1 MSNPLEFLMKL
12 KDMVSA
18 PLQTMHSNGVQAY
31 RRLEQAAG
39 AFQRRNDQ
47 LPQSIAQIRQRLNE
61 LQQTREIS
69 VSRRQIQAADREIAQ
84 LEGRLRR
91 LDRNANGGGFFSGGM
106 GSMLRQGMAMAGI
119 GGALALGGS
128 MLTSGMNA
136 EQQNIGFEVMLGSA
150 QRAKLMISDI
160 QKMAAATPFETK
172 DLSNST
178 ETLLGFGVAAK
189 KVIPTMSML
198 GDVSRGNVDRFNS
211 LTLAYAQVQAAGKM
225 QGQDL
230 LQMIN
235 AGFNPLQEISK
246 RTGISLGDLK
256 EKMEKGAISANM
268 IELAFQS
275 ATSKGGQFYQMMDK
289 QSMTTAG
296 RLSTLKDNIGVM
308 GKEIGTA
315 LLPFI
320 NTLIDSTNW
329 MMQNKEIVIT
339 AGLAIGAYSLYTNAA
354 AIATKIWTTGQWLL
368 NAAMSANPIGLIIAG
383 IVALG
388 GIIYWAYNKFDWFR
402 GGVMG
407 AWEGLKQFGTLIK
420 DYVIDRIKGLLTG
433 IQGIGHAL
441 SLFFAG
447 KFSESWEAAKQ
458 GAADLFGVTA
468 AKNAYNNAYKVVD
481 AGKQGYKKGMADFAA
496 EKAKQK
502 ANTPGVEAAAPTAA
516 DFTAALNA
524 GEGKGKKKKSS
535 SGLSDSVDGVSG
547 NAGRNITINITKF
560 FDNIIVNTQ
569 TINEGIDN
577 LEAKIEEAILR
588 VVNSANTAG

>member
-1 MSNPLEFLMKL
+1 
-12 KDMVSA
+12 MVST
-18 PLQTMHSNGVQAY
+18 PLQTMNSNGVRAY
-31 RRLEQAAG
+31 KQLEQAAG
-39 AFQRRNDQ
+39 AYQKKNDQ
-47 LPQSIAQIRQRLNE
+47 IPQSIAQIKQRLNE

-69 VSRRQIQAADREIAQ
+69 ISRRQINAADREIAQ
-84 LEGRLRR
+84 LEGRLNK

-106 GSMLRQGMAMAGI
+106 GSMLRQGMAVAGI
-119 GGALALGGS
+119 AGMGAIAGGVLN
-128 MLTSGMNA
+128 SGMNA

-150 QRAKLMISDI
+150 QRAKLMIADI

-172 DLSNST
+172 DLNNST
-178 ETLLGFGVAAK
+178 ETLLGFGVEAK

-246 RTGISLGDLK
+246 KTGMSLGDLK
-256 EKMEKGAISANM
+256 EKMEKGAISSKM

-275 ATSKGGQFYQMMDK
+275 ATSQGGQFYQMMDK

-308 GKEIGTA
+308 GKDIGTA
-315 LLPFI
+315 LLPFL
-320 NTLIDSTNW
+320 NSLIDGTNW
-329 MMQNKEIVIT
+329 LMQNKELVIGV
-339 AGLAIGAYSLYTNAA
+339 GLAIGAYAIIANAG
-354 AIATKIWTTGQWLL
+354 AIATGVLEGAFWLL
-368 NAAMSANPIGLIIAG
+368 DAAMSANPVGLIVAG
-383 IVALG
+383 IIALG
-388 GIIYWAYNKFDWFR
+388 GILYWAYNKFDWFR
-402 GGVMG
+402 GGVSG
-407 AWEGLKQFGTLIK
+407 ALEGLKQFGTLIK

-441 SLFFAG
+441 SLLFDG
-447 KFSESWEAAKQ
+447 KFSEAWDAAKQ

-481 AGKQGYKKGMADFAA
+481 AAKQGYKKGAAELAA
-496 EKAKQK
+496 EKAKSK
-502 ANTPGVEAAAPTAA
+502 PDVAAVPGAAPTGA
-516 DFTAALNA
+516 DFTAALAA
-524 GEGKGKKKKSS
+524 GNGTGKKKKS
-535 SGLSDSVDGVSG
+535 SGLSDSVDGVTG
-547 NAGRNITINITKF
+547 NSGRNITINLGKF

-577 LEAKIEEAILR
+577 LESRVEEAMLR
-588 VVNSANTAG
+588 VMNSVNTTG